1 MRTLTAYK
9 TRHLLIAGCALIV
22 ALAVTRTTWAD
33 DAAQGHIARIMRIQG
48 DVQLLST
55 KPAQKAVIGMAIGAD
70 DRVRTAAGSRVLI
83 VFTDGSRLRIGEN
96 AEVAI
101 DHYSY
106 QPSSGRGRALINF
119 LKGAFRFTTG
129 KISKMRDKRIEIRT
143 RAANL
148 AVRGTD
154 FWVGPVDGAIGI
166 LLLSGALDVRTSAG
180 SVTLDDKKAGTT
192 IAVNTG
198 SNQSLVGTAIA
209 APTAPARWSDA
220 RIQKALA
227 QAAFK

>member
-1 MRTLTAYK
+1 MRIQTAFNP
-9 TRHLLIAGCALIV
+9 RHLLIAGCALIL
-22 ALAVTRTTWAD
+22 ALAVTQTTRAD
-33 DAAQGHIARIMRIQG
+33 DAEQGHIARIMRIQG

-55 KPAQKAVIGMAIGAD
+55 KPAQKAVIGMAVKTN
-70 DRVRTAAGSRVLI
+70 DRVRTAADSRVLI
-83 VFTDGSRLRIGEN
+83 VFTDGSRLSIGEN

-106 QPSSGRGRALINF
+106 KPSSGRGRALINF
-119 LKGAFRFTTG
+119 FKGAFRFTTG

-154 FWVGPVDGAIGI
+154 FWVGPVDGSIGV

-180 SVTLDDKKAGTT
+180 SVTLNGKKAGTT

-198 SNQSLVGTAIA
+198 SNQSLVGTATA
-209 APTAPARWSDA
+209 APTAPARWADA
-220 RIQKALA
+220 KIQKALA